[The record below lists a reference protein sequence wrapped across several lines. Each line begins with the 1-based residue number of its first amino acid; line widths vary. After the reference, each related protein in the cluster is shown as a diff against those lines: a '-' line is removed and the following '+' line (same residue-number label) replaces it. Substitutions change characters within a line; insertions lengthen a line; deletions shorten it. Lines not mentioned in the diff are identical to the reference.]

1 MGECQSSW
9 QTNIDADPA
18 AIELTYER
26 AEGKESLQAEEER
39 RTNERKSDFESG
51 YYFSYV
57 SWNYLNRNAVD

>member
-26 AEGKESLQAEEER
+26 AEVKESLQAEEER
-39 RTNERKSDFESG
+39 RTNERKKE
-51 YYFSYV
+51 
-57 SWNYLNRNAVD
+57 